1 MIQNIK
7 NKSIKCWVGIISCV
21 ALFVFIGGFAFMKM
35 EFIFKGV
42 QIEAKI
48 DRDNSSIAQVKGNAK
63 NATHLS
69 LNGREIFID
78 KEGSFTEP
86 VALLPGF
93 SVMTLEAQDK
103 FGNKAEK
110 KFELVYEGDSPTVAL
125 LDKNY

>member
-1 MIQNIK
+1 MKEIK
-7 NKSIKCWVGIISCV
+7 SKNMKWWVGAMSCIM
-21 ALFVFIGGFAFMKM
+21 LFVFIGGFAFMKM

-48 DRDNSSIAQVKGNAK
+48 NRDGSSIAEIKGNAK
-63 NATHLS
+63 NATHIS

-86 VALLPGF
+86 IALLPGF

-103 FGNKAEK
+103 FGNRAEK
-110 KFELVYEGDSPTVAL
+110 KFEVVYKGESPTVAL
-125 LDKNY
+125 LGKTY